1 MKRNKKSLFLVPT
14 TQAEII
20 KLIGSL
26 LNKNSS
32 GFDSIN
38 NKLLKS
44 IKDEIAKPLE
54 IIFNQSLNTGVFLD
68 KMKMAEVVPLHK
80 SKSRTE
86 PNNYRPISLLLTM
99 SKILEKILCKR
110 TYMFLD
116 ENNQIYHS
124 PYGFHARHSCEN
136 AISDLVSQIIKNQ

>member
-1 MKRNKKSLFLVPT
+1 
-14 TQAEII
+14 
-20 KLIGSL
+20 
-26 LNKNSS
+26 
-32 GFDSIN
+32 
-38 NKLLKS
+38 
-44 IKDEIAKPLE
+44 
-54 IIFNQSLNTGVFLD
+54 
-68 KMKMAEVVPLHK
+68 MAEVVPLHK

-124 PYGFHARHSCEN
+124 PYGFRARHSCEN